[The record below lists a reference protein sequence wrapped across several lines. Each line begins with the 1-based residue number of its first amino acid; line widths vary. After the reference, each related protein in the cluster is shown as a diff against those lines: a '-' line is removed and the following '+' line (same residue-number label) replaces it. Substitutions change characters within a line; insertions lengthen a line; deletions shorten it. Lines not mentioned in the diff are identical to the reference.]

1 MNTELLQRRAP
12 RMVACHPPK
21 AEVLLCSLPDSPD
34 PAAEWEEAPVACAA
48 KRRLHLAFETW
59 PQWSP
64 ILRFLPFC
72 GSSGD
77 GSPAA

>member
-1 MNTELLQRRAP
+1 MKSELIQRRTP
-12 RMVACHPPK
+12 GRVEYHPPK
-21 AEVLLCSLPDSPD
+21 ADVLLCSLPDRPD
-34 PAAEWEEAPVACAA
+34 PAAEGEETSVACAA
-48 KRRLHLAFETW
+48 KRRLHLAFETG
-59 PQWSP
+59 PRWSP